1 LPGADPAVL
10 ARWRAGEIS
19 AEIALVWLLLAT
31 PDPDRLRAAL
41 AEAGADALA
50 QLLDANRA
58 GIDRIALMIRSEAES
73 AGEGDAIAR
82 WRGLFDRFA
91 RIDPE
96 AGVALYSLGDK
107 AILAAAT
114 EEIVA
119 LLRRLGVLD
128 PGRRVLEIGTGAG
141 RVALAVAPLVAE
153 VTGID
158 ISEAMIEEA
167 RRRGAGVPNARFL
180 VTHGRDLAR
189 FADGSAEL
197 VLAVDSFPYIVEA
210 GEAVLAEHFREAA
223 RVLAPDSDF
232 VILNFS
238 YRGDLS
244 RDRADA
250 ARLAAGS
257 GLALLRDG
265 TRDLALWDGVT
276 FHFGKPG

>member
-1 LPGADPAVL
+1 MPQPDPAIL
-10 ARWRAGEIS
+10 ARWRDGEIS
-19 AEIALVWLLLAT
+19 AEIALVRLLLAT

-50 QLLDANRA
+50 ARLDANRA
-58 GIDRIALMIRSEAES
+58 GIDRIVEMIRSEAES

-91 RIDPE
+91 RTDPE
-96 AGVALYSLGDK
+96 AGVAFYSLGSK

-128 PGRRVLEIGTGAG
+128 PGRRVLEIGTGTG
-141 RVALAVAPLVAE
+141 RIALALASLVAE

-158 ISEAMIEEA
+158 ISEAMIAEA
-167 RRRGAGVPNARFL
+167 RRRGAGVANARFL
-180 VTHGRDLAR
+180 VTDGRDLAC
-189 FADGSAEL
+189 FANAAADL

-210 GEAVLAEHFREAA
+210 GEAVVAAHFRDAA
-223 RVLAPDSDF
+223 RVLAPGGDLL
-232 VILNFS
+232 VLNFS
-238 YRGDLS
+238 YRGDLT

-250 ARLAAGS
+250 ARLAAAA
-257 GLALLRDG
+257 GLNALGLG
-265 TRDLALWDGVT
+265 TRDLAVWDGLT
-276 FHFGKPG
+276 FHFRKPA